1 MASVAR
7 EPSVAELRRDAERT
21 RTNLTGTV
29 EELRSQVAE
38 TADHVRNAVA
48 PSTIKRQVSEY
59 VRESGENLMQSLQR
73 RARENPLQAVAVG
86 AGLAYPLWNLMRAIP
101 APLLLIGAGLALSRS
116 SALREGTDEALAQAR
131 EKVSELGDSARRT
144 VHDARDVAGSV
155 ADRVAG
161 LVSSVGE
168 EIGDM
173 AGGAAGSTK
182 DGTESMSQGGG
193 ALDAAGEKIS
203 SLADQARQTMSSTYD
218 QNPLLIAGIGLAV
231 GALIASAL
239 PATQVENRVFGET
252 SDKLRQ
258 RATDAAAQGIDTVK
272 EIADGVVDAAAQE
285 GLSGEGLAAAAGDL
299 TQKVRAVAE
308 RGVNTALGEKTR

>member
-1 MASVAR
+1 
-7 EPSVAELRRDAERT
+7 
-21 RTNLTGTV
+21 
-29 EELRSQVAE
+29 
-38 TADHVRNAVA
+38 
-48 PSTIKRQVSEY
+48 
-59 VRESGENLMQSLQR
+59 
-73 RARENPLQAVAVG
+73 
-86 AGLAYPLWNLMRAIP
+86 
-101 APLLLIGAGLALSRS
+101 
-116 SALREGTDEALAQAR
+116 
-131 EKVSELGDSARRT
+131 
-144 VHDARDVAGSV
+144 
-155 ADRVAG
+155 
-161 LVSSVGE
+161 
-168 EIGDM
+168 
-173 AGGAAGSTK
+173 
-182 DGTESMSQGGG
+182 MSQGGG